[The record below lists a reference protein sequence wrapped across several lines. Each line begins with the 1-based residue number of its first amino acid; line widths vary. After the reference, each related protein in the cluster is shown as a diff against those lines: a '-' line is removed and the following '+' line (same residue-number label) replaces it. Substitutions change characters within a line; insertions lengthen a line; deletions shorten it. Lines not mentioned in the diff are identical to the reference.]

1 MKKTFTTLLILLGC
15 LLSANTLHSQEL
27 QCEIRVN
34 SNKVQGS
41 DKTIYQNLQTSLYD
55 FINNTKFTEI
65 NFKQAEKIEC
75 SMLVD
80 VKSRENNYFTAEI
93 NLALRRPVYKSNYST
108 PLFNYLDRKFVFE
121 YNEGQ
126 TLDFNPNTFIN
137 DITSTIGFYVYVFLG
152 LDFDSF
158 SLNGGDP
165 FFAIAENIAKTAPQP
180 SDPKADNGW
189 STTGRQNR
197 YALISE
203 INSATYQPLRQFI
216 YDYHRQ
222 GLDMM
227 TEKQDQAREAI
238 LNSVIQLGN
247 VYERNSMSYFLQLL
261 VESKRD
267 EIIQVFSQGDMK
279 IRTEAANIMKT
290 VDPSQSSR
298 YDEMLQN
305 KGY

>member
-1 MKKTFTTLLILLGC
+1 MKKTLTTLLILLGC
-15 LLSANTLHSQEL
+15 LLSASSLQSQEL
-27 QCEIRVN
+27 QCDVRVI
-34 SNKVQGS
+34 SNKVEGS
-41 DKTIYQNLQTSLYD
+41 DKTIYQNLQNSLYE

-80 VKSRENNYFTAEI
+80 IKSRESDNFTAEI

-108 PLFNYLDRKFVFE
+108 PLFNYIDRKFYFE
-121 YNEGQ
+121 YTDGQ
-126 TLDFNPNTFIN
+126 TLDFNPNTFISN
-137 DITSTIGFYVYVFLG
+137 LTSTIGFYVYVFLG

-158 SLNGGDP
+158 SPNGGDP
-165 FFAIAENIAKTAPQP
+165 FFEIAGTIASTAPQ
-180 SDPKADNGW
+180 DPASENGW
-189 STTGRQNR
+189 SSTGRQNR
-197 YALISE
+197 YVLINE
-203 INSATYQPLRQFI
+203 INNATYQPLRQFI

-222 GLDMM
+222 GLDVMS
-227 TEKQDQAREAI
+227 EKQEQGREAI
-238 LNSVIQLGN
+238 LGAIMQLRN

-279 IRTEAANIMKT
+279 VRTEAANVMKAI
-290 VDPSQSSR
+290 DPSQSSR

>member
-1 MKKTFTTLLILLGC
+1 MKKTLTTLLILLGC

-27 QCEIRVN
+27 QCDVRVN
-34 SNKVQGS
+34 ANKVEGS
-41 DKTIYQNLQTSLYD
+41 DKSIYQNLQTSLYE

-75 SMLVD
+75 SILVD
-80 VKSRENNYFTAEI
+80 VKSRDNNYFSAEI
-93 NLALRRPVYKSNYST
+93 NLGLRRPVYKSNYSS

-158 SLNGGDP
+158 SPNGGDP

-189 STTGRQNR
+189 SSTGRQNR
-197 YALISE
+197 YVLISE
-203 INSATYQPLRQFI
+203 INNATYQPLRQFI

-222 GLDMM
+222 GLDVMA
-227 TEKQDQAREAI
+227 EKQEQGREAI
-238 LNSVIQLGN
+238 LGAIIQLRN
-247 VYERNSMSYFLQLL
+247 IYERNSMSYFLQLL
-261 VESKRD
+261 IESKRD

-279 IRTEAANIMKT
+279 VRTEASNIMKAI
-290 VDPSQSSR
+290 DPSQSSR

-305 KGY
+305 KGF

>member
-1 MKKTFTTLLILLGC
+1 MKKTLTTLLILFGC
-15 LLSANTLHSQEL
+15 LLSASSLQSQEL
-27 QCEIRVN
+27 QCDVRVI
-34 SNKVQGS
+34 SNKVEGS
-41 DKTIYQNLQTSLYD
+41 DKTIFQNLQNSLYE

-80 VKSRENNYFTAEI
+80 VKSRDNNYFSAEI

-108 PLFNYLDRKFVFE
+108 PLFNYIDRKFYFE
-121 YNEGQ
+121 YTDGQ

-158 SLNGGDP
+158 SPNGGDP

-197 YALISE
+197 YALINE
-203 INSATYQPLRQFI
+203 INNATYQPLRQFI

-222 GLDMM
+222 GLDVMS
-227 TEKQDQAREAI
+227 EKQEQGREAI
-238 LNSVIQLGN
+238 LGAIMQLRN

-279 IRTEAANIMKT
+279 VRTEAANVMKAI
-290 VDPSQSSR
+290 DPSQSSR
-298 YDEMLQN
+298 YDERLQN
-305 KGY
+305 KDY

>member
-1 MKKTFTTLLILLGC
+1 M
-15 LLSANTLHSQEL
+15 
-27 QCEIRVN
+27 
-34 SNKVQGS
+34 
-41 DKTIYQNLQTSLYD
+41 
-55 FINNTKFTEI
+55 
-65 NFKQAEKIEC
+65 
-75 SMLVD
+75 
-80 VKSRENNYFTAEI
+80 
-93 NLALRRPVYKSNYST
+93 ALRRPVYKSNYST

-158 SLNGGDP
+158 SPNGGDP
-165 FFAIAENIAKTAPQP
+165 FFAIAENIAETAPQP

-238 LNSVIQLGN
+238 LNSIIQLGN

>member
-1 MKKTFTTLLILLGC
+1 MKKTLTTLLILLGC
-15 LLSANTLHSQEL
+15 LLGTNTLHSQEL
-27 QCEIRVN
+27 QCDVRV
-34 SNKVQGS
+34 SANKVQGT
-41 DKTIYQNLQTSLYD
+41 DKTIYQNLQTSLYE

-80 VKSRENNYFTAEI
+80 VKSREGDNFTAEI

-108 PLFNYLDRKFVFE
+108 PLFNYIDRKFFFE
-121 YNEGQ
+121 YTDGQ
-126 TLDFNPNTFIN
+126 ALDFNPNTYISN
-137 DITSTIGFYVYVFLG
+137 LTSTIGFYVYVFLG

-158 SLNGGDP
+158 SPNGGDP
-165 FFAIAENIAKTAPQP
+165 FFAIAETIASAAPQ
-180 SDPKADNGW
+180 DPGSDNGW
-189 STTGRQNR
+189 NSTGRQNR

-203 INSATYQPLRQFI
+203 INNATYQPLRQFI

-222 GLDMM
+222 GLDVMS
-227 TEKQDQAREAI
+227 EKQEQGREAI
-238 LNSVIQLGN
+238 LNAIMQLQSVH
-247 VYERNSMSYFLQLL
+247 ERNSMSYFLQLL

-279 IRTEAANIMKT
+279 VRTEACNIMKAI
-290 VDPSQSSR
+290 DPSQSSR

-305 KGY
+305 KGF

>member
-1 MKKTFTTLLILLGC
+1 MKKTLTTLLILLGC
-15 LLSANTLHSQEL
+15 LLSANTLQSQEL
-27 QCEIRVN
+27 QCDVRVN
-34 SNKVQGS
+34 ANKVEGS
-41 DKTIYQNLQTSLYD
+41 DKTIYQNLQNSLFE

>member
-1 MKKTFTTLLILLGC
+1 MKKTLTTLLILFGC
-15 LLSANTLHSQEL
+15 LLSASSLQSQEL
-27 QCEIRVN
+27 QCDVRVI
-34 SNKVQGS
+34 SNKVEGS
-41 DKTIYQNLQTSLYD
+41 DKTIFQNLQNSLYE

-80 VKSRENNYFTAEI
+80 VKSRDNNYFSAEI

-108 PLFNYLDRKFVFE
+108 PLFNYIDRKFYFE
-121 YNEGQ
+121 YTDGQ

-158 SLNGGDP
+158 SPNGGDP

-197 YALISE
+197 YALINE
-203 INSATYQPLRQFI
+203 INNATYQPLRQFI

-222 GLDMM
+222 GLDVMS
-227 TEKQDQAREAI
+227 EKQEQGREAI
-238 LNSVIQLGN
+238 LGAIMQLRN

-279 IRTEAANIMKT
+279 VRTEAANVMKAI
-290 VDPSQSSR
+290 DPSQSSR